1 MRKQLRSMVADE
13 HRMSILRDSF
23 YVPIVPRMKN
33 TRMAMMRLSLFQI
46 TTVRQAQMI
55 SHRIY

>member
-1 MRKQLRSMVADE
+1 MVADE
-13 HRMSILRDSF
+13 DRISILRDTLNVV
-23 YVPIVPRMKN
+23 YVPMVPRMKI